1 MNYSVILR
9 TLGNMVLFEA
19 LFLTVPLVTAAIYW
33 EAAFWMYLITI
44 AICVAVGALCLLIK
58 SKDKNI
64 YSKEAFVIVALGW
77 IVMSLFGALP
87 FVMTQEIPSYVDAL
101 FETVSGFTTTGAS
114 ILDGSQLESMSKA
127 NLMWRSFTHWLGG
140 MGVLVFI
147 MAFLPL
153 SGAKNMNIMKAESPG
168 PQVSKIVPRVRQT
181 ARILYIIYASFTVV
195 ELVLLLVGGMP
206 LFDAI
211 NTSFATAGTGGFGV
225 KSDSLASYSPYLK
238 WVVTIFMFLF
248 SINFNSY
255 FLLTKRKWK
264 EALNVEVRAFIIIVF
279 VAIGIITANLCFS
292 GGYTFTQ
299 AIGQVPF
306 TVASIISTT
315 GYTVNDFNLW
325 PTLSKTVLVLLMFVG
340 ACAGSTGGGMKVSR
354 WLMFTRSA
362 TNEIGHIIHPKQ
374 VKKITLDK
382 KIVEHEVVR
391 SLNAY
396 FVAFFVI
403 FGLSVL
409 AVSIEGYDFTTN
421 FTAVATTINNIGPGL
436 NLVGPTGNFGFFSTP
451 TKLVFIF
458 DMLAGRLEVFPMLV
472 LFSPK
477 TWKK

>member
-58 SKDKNI
+58 SKDKNV

-114 ILDGSQLESMSKA
+114 ILNGSQIESMSKA

-153 SGAKNMNIMKAESPG
+153 SGAKNMNILKAESPG

-181 ARILYIIYASFTVV
+181 ARILYIIYTTLTVF

-211 NTSFATAGTGGFGV
+211 TTSFATAGTGGFAV
-225 KSDSLASYSPYLK
+225 KSDSSTNVS
-238 WVVTIFMFLF
+238 VV
-248 SINFNSY
+248 
-255 FLLTKRKWK
+255 
-264 EALNVEVRAFIIIVF
+264 
-279 VAIGIITANLCFS
+279 
-292 GGYTFTQ
+292 
-299 AIGQVPF
+299 
-306 TVASIISTT
+306 
-315 GYTVNDFNLW
+315 
-325 PTLSKTVLVLLMFVG
+325 
-340 ACAGSTGGGMKVSR
+340 
-354 WLMFTRSA
+354 
-362 TNEIGHIIHPKQ
+362 
-374 VKKITLDK
+374 
-382 KIVEHEVVR
+382 
-391 SLNAY
+391 
-396 FVAFFVI
+396 
-403 FGLSVL
+403 
-409 AVSIEGYDFTTN
+409 
-421 FTAVATTINNIGPGL
+421 
-436 NLVGPTGNFGFFSTP
+436 
-451 TKLVFIF
+451 
-458 DMLAGRLEVFPMLV
+458 
-472 LFSPK
+472 
-477 TWKK
+477 